1 MQPSW
6 LQTYAQRLLHVFG
19 VGVLVGLPFGLLV
32 GLPWLLAGLSIWLL
46 AGLLAGLLAYS
57 RDIKTF
63 EVLKW
68 RWKKGLLAGLL
79 FVLLFG
85 LLFVPLEEWLRLGL
99 PVVPLEERLLVGLF
113 YALPFGL
120 LVVLLVGLGSEE
132 IQTKTVPNQ
141 GIRQSAKNAVI
152 LGLLVVLLF
161 GLLFVPPFGLS
172 FRLLVGLPIWL
183 LVGLPIGLS
192 FGGLAFIQHYF
203 LRVIIYRSG
212 YIPWNYA
219 RFLDYAT
226 ERIFLR
232 KVGGG
237 YIFVHR
243 LLMDY
248 FASLEPE

>member
-1 MQPSW
+1 V
-6 LQTYAQRLLHVFG
+6 LLTV
-19 VGVLVGLPFGLLV
+19 
-32 GLPWLLAGLSIWLL
+32 LL
-46 AGLLAGLLAYS
+46 AGLLVVLLAELLAYS

-68 RWKKGLLAGLL
+68 RWKKGLI
-79 FVLLFG
+79 F
-85 LLFVPLEEWLRLGL
+85 GL
-99 PVVPLEERLLVGLF
+99 PVVLPVGLF
-113 YALPFGL
+113 FGL
-120 LVVLLVGLGSEE
+120 AAAVAAAVDDGLFGGLIFGLPVVLIFVLIFGLRSEE
-132 IQTKTVPNQ
+132 LQTKTVPNQ

-152 LGLLVVLLF
+152 LGLLVVLIF
-161 GLLFVPPFGLS
+161 GLLGGL
-172 FRLLVGLPIWL
+172 FVGLF
-183 LVGLPIGLS
+183 
-192 FGGLAFIQHYF
+192 FGGFAFIEHYC

-219 RFLDYAT
+219 RFLNYAA

-248 FASLEPE
+248 FASLEQEQEGG